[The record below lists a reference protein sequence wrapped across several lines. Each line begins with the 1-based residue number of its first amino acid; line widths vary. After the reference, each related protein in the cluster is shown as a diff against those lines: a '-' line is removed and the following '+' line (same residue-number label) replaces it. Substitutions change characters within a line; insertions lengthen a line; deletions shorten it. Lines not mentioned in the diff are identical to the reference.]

1 MVPPKFFATPNI
13 VTAAI
18 LYVLHGD
25 KMPYACCRYDG
36 FLDRYQFLFRD
47 DKERGPS
54 LTASLNERQN
64 DLVPAA
70 RFRKALFH
78 LHADFRREQQAN
90 GNRNGGAL

>member
-36 FLDRYQFLFRD
+36 FIDQYQFMFRD
-47 DKERGPS
+47 EQERGRA
-54 LTASLNERQN
+54 LVASLNAKQN
-64 DLVPAA
+64 DLVPAF

-78 LHADFRREQQAN
+78 LHADFRRAQQIN
-90 GNRNGGAL
+90 GNRNGGEL